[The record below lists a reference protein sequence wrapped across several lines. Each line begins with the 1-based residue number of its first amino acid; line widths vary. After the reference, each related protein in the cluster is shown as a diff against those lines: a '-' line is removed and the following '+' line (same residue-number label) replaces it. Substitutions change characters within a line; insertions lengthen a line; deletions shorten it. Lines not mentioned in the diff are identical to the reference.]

1 MTKRPQKY
9 TGFSVTKASSRGVKD
24 GRHDYKAEIYCNGK
38 CVSFHSSDKD
48 RCNARCNAVVALVNN
63 LIISDGLTLDDA
75 FGIAVAKVKSSIDA
89 YKDIVLQI
97 PIADTQMNLG
107 FGEMSVNEKAE
118 VLKAIPASDSQYTYI
133 IRNDNNGEY
142 KIGRSNN
149 LYRRFISFSSACYTP
164 LMYCEKDIEGIL
176 HRVFRDKKARE
187 GNEWYNL
194 GHGDLKMLHDVYE
207 FKYIL

>member
-1 MTKRPQKY
+1 MSNRSQKY
-9 TGFSVTKASSRGVKD
+9 TGFSVMRATSHGMNKGC
-24 GRHDYKAEIYCNGK
+24 HDYRAEIYCNGK
-38 CVSFHSSDKD
+38 HASFHSSDKNK
-48 RCNARCNAVVALVNN
+48 CNAKCDATVSLINN
-63 LIISDGLTLDDA
+63 LIISDWLTLDEA
-75 FGIAVAKVKSSIDA
+75 FDIAVAKVKSSMNA

-97 PIADTQMNLG
+97 PIADTQMSLR
-107 FGEMSVNEKAE
+107 FGESSVNEKAE
-118 VLKAIPASDSQYTYI
+118 ALKTIPVSDSQYTYI